1 MSEEEGK
8 TKMLKDLM
16 GTLNPAEMG
25 KVNQLISVLGAIME
39 VLPPIEV
46 KPHYIR
52 TFIDENKKEV
62 KKEYIAI
69 FIEKLPKAAKP

>member
-1 MSEEEGK
+1 
-8 TKMLKDLM
+8 MLKDLM
-16 GTLNPAEMG
+16 STLNPAEMG
-25 KVNQLISVLGAIME
+25 KVNQLIGILGAIME

-52 TFIDENKKEV
+52 TFIDDKKNEI

-69 FIEKLPKAAKP
+69 FIEKPQKAKE

>member
-1 MSEEEGK
+1 
-8 TKMLKDLM
+8 MLKDLM

-25 KVNQLISVLGAIME
+25 KVNQLIGVLGAIME

-46 KPHYIR
+46 KPQYIR
-52 TFIDENKKEV
+52 TFIDDKKNEI

-69 FIEKLPKAAKP
+69 FIEKPQKTKP

>member
-25 KVNQLISVLGAIME
+25 KVNQLIGILGAIME

-46 KPHYIR
+46 KPRYIR
-52 TFIDENKKEV
+52 TFVDDKKNEI

-69 FIEKLPKAAKP
+69 FIEKPQKAKE